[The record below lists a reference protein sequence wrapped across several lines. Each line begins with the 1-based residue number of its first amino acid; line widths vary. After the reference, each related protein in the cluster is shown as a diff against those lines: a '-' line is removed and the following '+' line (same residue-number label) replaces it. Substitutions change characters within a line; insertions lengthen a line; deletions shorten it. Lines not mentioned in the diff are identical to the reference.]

1 MLQLHNFIDGAFH
14 APQSGRYLDNVNP
27 ATGAVYARLA
37 ASDARDVDAAVAAA
51 QRAFPAWSRTPL
63 AERAAMLH
71 RIADLIESRLDE
83 FATTESMDQG
93 KPVSLA
99 RAVDIPRAVWNF
111 RYFADA
117 MQHHQEQATHMDAQA
132 LNYVHRKA
140 VGVAGLISPWN
151 LPLYLLTWKIAPALI
166 TGNTCVAKPS
176 EMTSH
181 TAVLLG
187 EVMQAA
193 GLPAGVCNLVFG
205 TGAEAGAAL
214 VGHPDVP
221 LISFTGGTATAKHII
236 QDSAPHFKKLSLEL
250 GGKNAFLVFADCD
263 LDACLDVALRAAFT
277 NQGEVCLCGSRMFV
291 ERPIFDEFLRRFS
304 AAAAA
309 LRVGD
314 PSDPATNTG
323 ALVSAAHRDKVM
335 GYIKLAEEEGGTIH
349 AGGKVPELPSHLQ
362 NGFFLEPTVVS
373 GLAADCR
380 VQQEEIFGPVVTI
393 TPFDCEDEVVAW
405 ANSTRYGLSA
415 TLWTGDLSR
424 AHRVAHA
431 MDAGIIWVNTWML
444 RDLRTPFGGMKAS
457 GVGREGGHH
466 SIDFYT
472 EIQNICIKYGS

>member
-1 MLQLHNFIDGAFH
+1 MIELNNFINGEFR
-14 APQSGRYLDNVNP
+14 PPSGGRYLDNVNP
-27 ATGAVYARLA
+27 ATGSVYAKLA
-37 ASDARDVDAAVAAA
+37 RSDAEDINAAVAAA
-51 QRAFPAWSRTPL
+51 QQAFPTWSATPL

-71 RIADLIESRLDE
+71 RIADGIEARLDE
-83 FATTESMDQG
+83 FAATESMDQG

-99 RAVDIPRAVWNF
+99 TAVDIPRAVWNF

-117 MQHHQEQATHMDAQA
+117 MQHHTEEATHMDAKA
-132 LNYVHRKA
+132 LNYVNRKA

-187 EVMQAA
+187 EVLQSA

-214 VGHPDVP
+214 VGHPEVP
-221 LISFTGGTATAKHII
+221 LISFTGGTATAEHII
-236 QDSAPHFKKLSLEL
+236 KDSAPHFKKLSLEL
-250 GGKNAFLVFADCD
+250 GGKNAFLVFADSD
-263 LDACLDVALRAAFT
+263 LDACLPVALRAAFT

-291 ERPIFDEFLRRFS
+291 ERPIFDEFLARFS
-304 AAAAA
+304 AMARE

-314 PSDPATNTG
+314 PKDPQTNMG
-323 ALVSAAHRDKVM
+323 ALVSAAHRDKVQR
-335 GYIKLAEEEGGTIH
+335 YIALAQEEGGTIH
-349 AGGKVPELPSHLQ
+349 SGGKAPDLPEPFQ
-362 NGFFLEPTVVS
+362 YGFFLEPTVVS
-373 GLAADCR
+373 GLAPNCR

-393 TPFDCEDEVVAW
+393 TPFDREEEVVAW
-405 ANSTRYGLSA
+405 ANGTKYGLSA
-415 TLWTGDLSR
+415 TIWTGDLSR
-424 AHRVAHA
+424 GHRVAHA

-457 GVGREGGHH
+457 GVGREGGGH

-472 EIQNICIKYGS
+472 EVQNICIQYG